1 MLKRLAVAVLTLAFL
16 MGLTAQSVTRASK
29 AMVAQGGTLATGNMP
44 DQSAPEKPCKDFA
57 PCADHVGCV
66 VLAALPA
73 IPGSPPVPVDW
84 ASVEYREL
92 ALSPTGHS
100 IKPEL
105 SPPILAA

>member
-1 MLKRLAVAVLTLAFL
+1 MLKRLAAAVLTLAL
-16 MGLTAQSVTRASK
+16 VTGLTAQTVARASM
-29 AMVAQGGTLATGNMP
+29 ARVAQGGTLATGSMR
-44 DQSAPEKPCKDFA
+44 DHSAPEEPCKDFG
-57 PCADHVGCV
+57 PCADHVGCL
-66 VLAALPA
+66 VLAALLA